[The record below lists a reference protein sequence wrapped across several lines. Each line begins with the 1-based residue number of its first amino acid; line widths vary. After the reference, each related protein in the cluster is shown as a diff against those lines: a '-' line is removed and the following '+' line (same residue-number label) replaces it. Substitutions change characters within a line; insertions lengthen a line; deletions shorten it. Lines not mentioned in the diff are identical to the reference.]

1 MQRRTLWLLLAVI
14 LLLLVWILPYIGLL
28 NHYAMIVP
36 LTAVAILYALLVP
49 ITDKVLETILQDRQE
64 RYRFSFLTWVLSGSL
79 EIVVYWVVF
88 QFSLFGTLQV
98 DVPQITLFT
107 ALAILFPCLLVCT
120 FAGALLMTSLHGGLF
135 ENNPPSAGLI
145 EQVYLVHQEVIGAPG
160 REPWEKRAFD
170 IILAIF
176 GLVFSSPAWIAALF
190 FIWIEDPGPVL
201 FVKNSIGKGGVNF
214 HLYKFRTMVLE
225 MEKSMALVQTQEVST
240 NNLRIGRFLRKTA
253 LDELPQII
261 NILRGNMSF
270 VGPRPH
276 RTPLV
281 NLYLENLPAFAE
293 RHQVLPGLAG
303 LAQVSGDFYMTP
315 LQKLRFDRLYIEHRN
330 LGFDIRLLFA
340 SFMITFVYRW
350 KTGWNGRLPRWYVH

>member
-1 MQRRTLWLLLAVI
+1 MHRRYLWLLLVV
-14 LLLLVWILPYIGLL
+14 LLSILVWILPYVGLL
-28 NHYAMIVP
+28 NSAYVILLVMV
-36 LTAVAILYALLVP
+36 TAVLYALLVP
-49 ITDKVLETILQDRQE
+49 ITERGLVTIIRNKQDR
-64 RYRFSFLTWVLSGSL
+64 YRISFLFWVIAGALEIITYWGVVNFALSGHL
-79 EIVVYWVVF
+79 FPGVT
-88 QFSLFGTLQV
+88 QFTFL
-98 DVPQITLFT
+98 T
-107 ALAILFPCLLVCT
+107 ALFLLFPCLLVST
-120 FAGALLMTSLHGGLF
+120 FSGALLMTSLHDGLF
-135 ENNPPSAGLI
+135 ENNPPPAGLI
-145 EQVYLVHQEVIGAPG
+145 EQVYLIHQARIGIPG
-160 REPWEKRAFD
+160 REPWEKRVFD
-170 IILAIF
+170 IVFAF
-176 GLVFSSPAWIAALF
+176 VGLVFSSPIWIAALF

-201 FVKNSIGKGGVNF
+201 FVKNSTGKGGVNF
-214 HLYKFRTMVLE
+214 RLYKFRTMELE

-240 NNLRIGRFLRKTA
+240 DTLMIGRFLRKTA